1 MEPERVALTA
11 RLGHTARVRVSLS
24 VIVLVAIGLLLT
36 PSSPSARLAPEP
48 GAKASAG
55 SRGGVAREA
64 VLEIVNQGAVRLE
77 GHYARPGDVMR
88 FESKRRFLADGKGAL
103 RLEWTTWAEGDSERI
118 PETILLARGRVYD
131 QEHPGGPWDELTGSA
146 AERARLQVLSG
157 FPTVIAESGARLG
170 IQVQRSKNGRVTAG
184 RWRHAHPRLGDVVDS
199 VAYRYGETAAPVGTV
214 LRIHERDQA
223 WTLEELRL
231 SSRET
236 TLSDSLFLPPG
247 EVTRASVDPDSLSG
261 EAVIG
266 SALAP
271 GVWPVDMADVDSRSL
286 VVEFSDYL
294 AVIEAAV
301 SSANGERLVDAV
313 KKRWP
318 SKPIRYALVSHH
330 HPHYVGGLRALMA
343 EGATVVTTPG
353 NAALVRQIAAYSF
366 RLRPDRLARSPRA
379 LSVRTFDQRFELSDA
394 TNRLVAVNIG
404 ERSQH
409 TAEFAVFWLPQAR
422 LLFETELGWVTV
434 NGTLRATRR
443 AAKLLATLDEEHLDV
458 DRLVQS
464 WPMRGNRAEM
474 SRAELTAMVAAQAQ
488 AQAGK

>member
-1 MEPERVALTA
+1 MSAL
-11 RLGHTARVRVSLS
+11 LGHTARVRTFWAMV
-24 VIVLVAIGLLLT
+24 VLVVIGLALT
-36 PSSPSARLAPEP
+36 PSCPSARIAPDPE
-48 GAKASAG
+48 AKASMA
-55 SRGGVAREA
+55 SRGGAPREN
-64 VLEIVNQGAVRLE
+64 VLEIVNQGSVRLE

-88 FESKRRFLADGKGAL
+88 FESRRRFLADGKGAL
-103 RLEWTTWAEGDSERI
+103 RLEWTTWAEGDSARI

-131 QEHPGGPWDELTGSA
+131 QEHPGGPWEELVGSA
-146 AERARLQVLSG
+146 AARARLQVLSG

-170 IQVQRSKNGRVTAG
+170 IEVERAKNGRVIAG
-184 RWRHAHPRLGDVVDS
+184 RARRPHPRLGDVVDS
-199 VAYRYGETAAPVGTV
+199 VAYRYGETAAPVATI

-223 WTLEELRL
+223 WTLEELRV
-231 SSRET
+231 SSHET
-236 TLSDSLFLPPG
+236 PLADSLFLPPH
-247 EVTRASVDPDSLSG
+247 EVTRATVDPDSLSG
-261 EAVIG
+261 PAAIG
-266 SALAP
+266 PALAP
-271 GVWPVDMADVDSRSL
+271 GVWPVEMEDVDSRSL
-286 VVEFSDYL
+286 VVEFADYL

-313 KKRWP
+313 KRKWP

-330 HPHYVGGLRALMA
+330 HPHYVGGLRALIA

-353 NAALVRQIAAYSF
+353 NEALVRQIAAYPF
-366 RLRPDRLARSPRA
+366 RIRPDRLARSPRP
-379 LSVRTFDQRFELSDA
+379 LSVRTFDTRFELADA

-434 NGTLRATRR
+434 NGALRATRR

-464 WPMRGNRAEM
+464 WPMRGNRPEV
-474 SRAELTAMVAAQAQ
+474 SRAELAALVEAQAQ